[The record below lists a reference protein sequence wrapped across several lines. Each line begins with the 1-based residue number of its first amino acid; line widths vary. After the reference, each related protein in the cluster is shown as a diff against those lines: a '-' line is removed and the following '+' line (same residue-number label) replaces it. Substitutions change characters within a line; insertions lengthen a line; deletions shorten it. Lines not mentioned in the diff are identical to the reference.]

1 MPDTVAKHDKR
12 LPYEELAR
20 RAAIIVRQ
28 RGHRSLNAA
37 CKAVGANW
45 MTVYRALR
53 LGLTPRTT
61 PTVKSQLREIGI
73 LDLAIRGR

>member
-1 MPDTVAKHDKR
+1 MPTTPTKRAR
-12 LPYEELAR
+12 LPYAEVAQK
-20 RAAIIVRQ
+20 AAIIVRE

-53 LGLTPRTT
+53 NGLSPNAKDGVRG
-61 PTVKSQLREIGI
+61 QLRELGL
-73 LDLAIRGR
+73 LDLATKGR